1 MHDDSVLVAIEDA
14 TRTPNV
20 CNCGNYLA
28 VVESADAMWLE
39 CPTFTKPSRLPATVA
54 ATLRSINHD
63 RQFVVEIPEALR
75 APVSPKAVATKRRAT
90 NQVTAA
96 RA

>member
-14 TRTPNV
+14 TRTPNF
-20 CNCGNYLA
+20 CNCGKYLA
-28 VVESADAMWLE
+28 VVQSDDAMWLE
-39 CPTFTKPSRLPATVA
+39 CPTFTQPSRLPAVIA
-54 ATLRSINHD
+54 AFVRSTLHD

-75 APVSPKAVATKRRAT
+75 TPVPPKAAASTRRST
-90 NQVTAA
+90 QVSAA